1 MILEILVEQINV
13 SDSQYKLVELFV
25 NSGDEIKKDD
35 LILSYESSKAIS
47 DYEATVNG
55 FVYFN
60 PQMQINDFYDVG
72 YKMGII
78 SDKKLE
84 DSDLFEIF
92 GFSENKSPINKE
104 INVTK
109 KALKLIRN
117 NNLDL
122 SVFENSMFVTEKH
135 VKDYLSAQNSSKID
149 FIEVK
154 ENEKKLNDLK
164 KLLDYGRKKMLTKFN
179 RHVPTGNL
187 LNDRWELAKN
197 FDWGD
202 DSSVYDD
209 CLIFGDVKLGLNCW
223 VGPFTV
229 LDGNSSTIEI
239 GDWTSIG
246 TGTHVYTH
254 HTIDQAL
261 SGGKLKPTTASV
273 SIGKNCFISPQ
284 VMIAP
289 GTKIGNCC
297 FVTAQSYVEGSF
309 PDFSIISGNPAKIVG
324 KIEIDG
330 QKIKKTFFN

>member
-1 MILEILVEQINV
+1 MIIEILVEQINV

-25 NSGDEIKKDD
+25 NSGDEIKEDD

-47 DYEATVNG
+47 DYEATENG

-60 PQMQINDFYDVG
+60 PQMQIDEFYDVG

-78 SDKKLE
+78 SDKRLE
-84 DSDLFEIF
+84 HSILSEIF
-92 GFSENKSPINKE
+92 GFSKNESPIKKE
-104 INVTK
+104 NNITK
-109 KALKLIRN
+109 KALRLIN
-117 NNLDL
+117 TNNLDI
-122 SVFENSMFVTEKH
+122 SIFENSMFVTEKH
-135 VKDYLSAQNSSKID
+135 VEDYLSKQNSSKID

-154 ENEKKLNDLK
+154 EHEKKLNDLK
-164 KLLDYGRKKMLTKFN
+164 KLLDYGRKKMRAKFN
-179 RHVPTGNL
+179 RHVPTGNI
-187 LNDRWELAKN
+187 LNDRKELAKN
-197 FDWGD
+197 FNWGD
-202 DSSVYDD
+202 NSSVYDD
-209 CLIFGDVKLGLNCW
+209 CLIFGNVKLGLNCW

-229 LDGNSSTIEI
+229 LDGNAFPIEI

-261 SGGKLKPTTASV
+261 SGGILKPTTAPV
-273 SIGKNCFISPQ
+273 SLGKNCFISPQ

-289 GTKIGNCC
+289 GTKIGDCC

-309 PDFSIISGNPAKIVG
+309 PDFSIVSGNPAKVIG

-330 QKIKKTFFN
+330 NKIKKIFF